1 MTSKEFT
8 MWLKGF
14 MTAAGQSEPSPA
26 NWILIKEELYK
37 VEDNSECKCGKNQKV
52 YLYNGTDPNWGIT
65 TTQAYSTTT
74 TNDTS
79 KQILND

>member
-1 MTSKEFT
+1 MNSKEFAV
-8 MWLKGF
+8 WLKGF
-14 MTAAGQSEPSPA
+14 MTAAGEYGHTST
-26 NWILIKEELYK
+26 NWTLINEALSK
-37 VEDNSECKCGKNQKV
+37 VEDNSECKCNKKV

-65 TTQAYSTTT
+65 TTQPYSTTT

>member
-14 MTAAGQSEPSPA
+14 MVAADQSEPSHA
-26 NWILIKEELYK
+26 NWVLVKEALSK
-37 VEDNSECKCGKNQKV
+37 VEDDVECKCGRKV
-52 YLYNGTDPNWGIT
+52 YNYTLGTVSNHGIT
-65 TTQAYSTTT
+65 NTQAYSTTT